1 MNQEKKIIYVDM
13 DNVLVDFKSGIARIP
28 QKVMEEQEKD
38 KNGNYKNLDEIEGI
52 FSLMDPVPGAI
63 EAFKLL
69 SSHHEVYILST
80 APWKNHSAW
89 SDKVAWVQLHI
100 GKVEG
105 EPAFKRLILSH
116 NKHLNKGDY
125 LIDDR
130 LANGADRFE
139 GVHIF
144 FGEADPD
151 EKRPGR
157 FPTWKSVIEYFV
169 HEELLPKGA
178 QI

>member
-1 MNQEKKIIYVDM
+1 MNIEKKIIYIDM
-13 DNVLVDFKSGIARIP
+13 DNVLVDFKTGIQRIP
-28 QKVMEEQEKD
+28 PKILDEMPKD
-38 KNGNYKNLDEIEGI
+38 KDGNPTDLDEIEGI
-52 FSLMDPVPGAI
+52 FGLMDPVHGAI

-69 SSHHEVYILST
+69 DKHHHVYILST

-89 SDKVAWVQLHI
+89 SDKVAWVQRYI

-116 NKHLNKGDY
+116 HKNLNKGDF

-130 LANGADRFE
+130 LANGADKFDGE
-139 GVHIF
+139 HIF

-151 EKRPGR
+151 EKRPGD
-157 FPTWKSVIEYFV
+157 FPTWESVIQHFV
-169 HEELLPKGA
+169 ENELLPVGS